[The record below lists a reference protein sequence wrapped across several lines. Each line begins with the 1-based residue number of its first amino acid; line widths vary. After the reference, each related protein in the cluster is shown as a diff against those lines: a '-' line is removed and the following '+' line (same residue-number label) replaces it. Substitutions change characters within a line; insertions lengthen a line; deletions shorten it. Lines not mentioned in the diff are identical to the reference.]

1 MTLMEIANDWLPVL
15 TYVGP
20 PLCGWIWWSANQRFA
35 KHEDV
40 SALSSRLASVE
51 AGLKELPD
59 AATMH
64 KVELALEEIR
74 GDMRAQR
81 ARMDGMDTHLCAIN
95 NNVEMLVQNH
105 MKEYRRGTQTLSPAS
120 GRVPPVRHAAL
131 SFRLSGVRNEYQRHA
146 GRP

>member
-95 NNVEMLVQNH
+95 NNVEILVQNH
-105 MKEYRRGTQTLSPAS
+105 MKE
-120 GRVPPVRHAAL
+120 
-131 SFRLSGVRNEYQRHA
+131 
-146 GRP
+146 

>member
-15 TYVGP
+15 DICRPAAVRLDLVERQP
-20 PLCGWIWWSANQRFA
+20 AFRQA
-35 KHEDV
+35 EDV

-105 MKEYRRGTQTLSPAS
+105 MKE
-120 GRVPPVRHAAL
+120 
-131 SFRLSGVRNEYQRHA
+131 
-146 GRP
+146 

>member
-1 MTLMEIANDWLPVL
+1 MTFIEIVNDWLPTL
-15 TYVGP
+15 TYIGP

-35 KHEDV
+35 KREDI
-40 SALSSRLASVE
+40 SALHSRLASVE
-51 AGLKELPD
+51 TKLDDLPD

-95 NNVEMLVQNH
+95 TNVEMLVQNH
-105 MKEYRRGTQTLSPAS
+105 MKE
-120 GRVPPVRHAAL
+120 
-131 SFRLSGVRNEYQRHA
+131 
-146 GRP
+146 

>member
-40 SALSSRLASVE
+40 SARRPGSPASRRDLRSF
-51 AGLKELPD
+51 PMPPPC
-59 AATMH
+59 TRSNS
-64 KVELALEEIR
+64 ALEEIR

-105 MKEYRRGTQTLSPAS
+105 MKE
-120 GRVPPVRHAAL
+120 
-131 SFRLSGVRNEYQRHA
+131 
-146 GRP
+146 